1 MVRPATGNSID
12 LDEALRARIMVSAER
27 LLKVMPV
34 AAKKIAIE
42 SVDLPEFML
51 NLARGIP
58 ATQVDNPDI
67 VEELG
72 RTIAF
77 KRQMMAAAGQALSAE
92 SVRKLLGHKTVQAV
106 YKAAR
111 ERRLLMLDDG
121 GVKLFPS
128 FQFDGNSVRPAIPQ
142 LLAAAPRSSGWAIL
156 QFLVGGEPASDGRR
170 RIDLIKGT
178 PEEIDLVVRFARTL
192 DD

>member
-1 MVRPATGNSID
+1 MA
-12 LDEALRARIMVSAER
+12 SAER

-42 SVDLPEFML
+42 SVDLPEFIL

-72 RTIAF
+72 RTITF
-77 KRQMMAAAGQALSAE
+77 KRQMMEAAGQALSAE

-121 GVKLFPS
+121 GVKLFSS

-156 QFLVGGEPASDGRR
+156 QFLVGGEPAFDGRR
-170 RIDLIKGT
+170 RIDLIRGK
-178 PEEIDLVVRFARTL
+178 PEEIDRVVRFARTL